1 MVEMGL
7 EEEERERVGVTEW
20 DRVEGFKCGWTNCE
34 KQENKE
40 R

>member
-7 EEEERERVGVTEW
+7 EEEERERVGATEW
-20 DRVEGFKCGWTNCE
+20 NRLERVKCGWANCE